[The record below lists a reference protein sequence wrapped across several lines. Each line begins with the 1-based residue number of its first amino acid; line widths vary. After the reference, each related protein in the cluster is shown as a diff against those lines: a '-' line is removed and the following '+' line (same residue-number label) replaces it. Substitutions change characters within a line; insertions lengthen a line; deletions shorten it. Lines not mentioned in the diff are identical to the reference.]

1 MRKGRALSFSSA
13 EKSSSARWR
22 LFDCRDRRIAQDK
35 FFQFIG
41 HTSARL
47 QKPFCRVYALIQGV
61 NGQAPAKWDI
71 ALETVRFAYRKVC
84 IDRAKPLV
92 TRSRPVALDLFQTK
106 SPDHLMAEAAAPD
119 RQLRRTLGPLDLTAI
134 GIGAIIGA
142 GIFALTGTAAAGQV
156 FSSRLETPVINFL
169 QAWLSGANVVFGRAG
184 AGPAL
189 AASFIVAGIACGFAA
204 LCYAELAS
212 MIPVSGSAYTYSYA
226 TLGEIVAWIIGW
238 DLILEYAV
246 GNMAV
251 AVGWSGYFV
260 QLCDSLFHLKFP
272 LWLVNDH
279 QTATLLL
286 AKGGAAL
293 EGYSST
299 ALPVIAGHSIAF
311 NLPAL
316 LIVAAVTALL
326 VYGIRES
333 ASTNT
338 RIVIIKVAVVVFV
351 IAYGAFMVNPTNWHP
366 FVPHGFAGVMSGAA
380 IVFFAFIGFD
390 AVSTTAEET
399 RNPQRDMPIG
409 IIGSLI
415 ICTLLYVLM
424 SVILTGI
431 KKYTV
436 YAGDAAAVA
445 TAFASKPWA
454 QALVSAG
461 ALAGTTSVLLVF
473 QLGQPRIFMAMA
485 RDGLLPQYFA
495 KVHSRFRT
503 PHITT
508 IWTGV
513 AVGGVAMLT
522 DIGSLPALTNI
533 GTLFAFVLVCLGVI
547 VLLRTNRERP
557 RPFRVPFP
565 PVFPLLGVVFCFAL
579 MLSLPLETWGRFFIW
594 LAIGLSIYFAYS
606 VRHSKLR
613 RGVDTGITE
622 DIPPPLIKT

>member
-1 MRKGRALSFSSA
+1 MASH
-13 EKSSSARWR
+13 
-22 LFDCRDRRIAQDK
+22 LFK
-35 FFQFIG
+35 
-41 HTSARL
+41 
-47 QKPFCRVYALIQGV
+47 
-61 NGQAPAKWDI
+61 
-71 ALETVRFAYRKVC
+71 
-84 IDRAKPLV
+84 
-92 TRSRPVALDLFQTK
+92 TK
-106 SPDHLMAEAAAPD
+106 SPDHLMAEAAAPE
-119 RQLRRTLGPLDLTAI
+119 RQMKRTLTAFDLTCI
-134 GIGAIIGA
+134 GIGAIIGT
-142 GIFALTGTAAAGQV
+142 GIFALIGTAIAGQT
-156 FSSRLETPVINFL
+156 FPTRLETPILNFI
-169 QAWLSGANVVFGRAG
+169 QAWLSGADVILGRAG
-184 AGPAL
+184 AGPAVAISL
-189 AASFIVAGIACGFAA
+189 FVAALACGFAA

-260 QLCDSLFHLKFP
+260 QLCDSLFHLRFP

-279 QTATLLL
+279 QTATNLL

-293 EGYSST
+293 EGYSS
-299 ALPVIAGHSIAF
+299 AGLPVIAGHSIAF

-316 LIVAAVTALL
+316 LIVAAVTAIL

-333 ASTNT
+333 ARANT
-338 RIVIIKVAVVVFV
+338 TIVIIKLAVVVFV
-351 IAYGAFMVNPTNWHP
+351 IAFGAFMVNPSHWHP
-366 FVPHGFAGVMSGAA
+366 FTPNGFAGLMSGAA

-409 IIGSLI
+409 IITSLI
-415 ICTLLYVLM
+415 ICTVLYVLM
-424 SVILTGI
+424 SAVLTGI
-431 KKYTV
+431 KKYTI
-436 YAGDAAAVA
+436 YTGDAAAVA

-495 KVHSRFRT
+495 KIHPRFRT

-513 AVGGVAMLT
+513 VVGFVAMVT
-522 DIGSLPALTNI
+522 NIGDLADLTNI
-533 GTLFAFVLVCLGVI
+533 GTLFAFILVCLGVN
-547 VLLRTNRERP
+547 VLRRVAPERA
-557 RPFRVPFP
+557 RPFRVPFVP
-565 PVFPLLGVVFCFAL
+565 IFPILGVLLCLAL
-579 MLSLPLETWGRFFIW
+579 MLSLPVMTWIRFVVW
-594 LAIGLSIYFAYS
+594 LGIGLLIYFLYS
-606 VRHSKLR
+606 VRHSKIR
-613 RGVDTGITE
+613 RGVDVGPTE